1 MSLKKVSEITNQD
14 LIDYIIIDDA
24 DEKDKNTL
32 DGYLEIAKNFIKSYT
47 GIDDLDKHPDF
58 VIVVLVLCQDMWDN
72 RTLYPDKDNLNKV
85 VQIILG
91 MYSENLLPKP
101 KEVENE

>member
-32 DGYLEIAKNFIKSYT
+32 DGYLEIAKNFWKRKT
-47 GIDDLDKHPDF
+47 FPMF
-58 VIVVLVLCQDMWDN
+58 
-72 RTLYPDKDNLNKV
+72 
-85 VQIILG
+85 
-91 MYSENLLPKP
+91 PKQSP
-101 KEVENE
+101 I

>member
-72 RTLYPDKDNLNKV
+72 RTLYP
-85 VQIILG
+85 
-91 MYSENLLPKP
+91 
-101 KEVENE
+101 VESGIRYLESNFFCPSINYIFNI